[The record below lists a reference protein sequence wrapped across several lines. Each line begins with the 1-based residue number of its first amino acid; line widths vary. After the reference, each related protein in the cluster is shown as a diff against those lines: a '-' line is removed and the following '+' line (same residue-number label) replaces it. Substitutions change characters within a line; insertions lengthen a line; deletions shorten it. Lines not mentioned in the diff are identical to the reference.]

1 MKLQVGHPNALD
13 LCCYHGQEWR
23 PWFKSLLT
31 RLTCWLRQDMSA
43 GKPWACCP
51 RSALRRVLAAA
62 EEKHGLT
69 FRLGQEVE
77 FYLLRPGLM
86 EDASRQ
92 GLPEPVDTSVYCQTG
107 AFDNVAAGKPLA
119 GIPTASN
126 GRNVC
131 T

>member
-1 MKLQVGHPNALD
+1 MKLQVGHSDALGV
-13 LCCYHGQEWR
+13 CCYYWREWT
-23 PWFKSLLT
+23 PWFASLFT
-31 RLTCWLRQDMSA
+31 GLTCWLTQGMTA
-43 GKPWACCP
+43 GKAWACCP

-86 EDASRQ
+86 EDASRR

-107 AFDNVAAGKPLA
+107 AFDNVAAGKLLA
-119 GIPTASN
+119 GRQSTGHS
-126 GRNVC
+126 VY